1 LNLKKCED
9 TLIGLPQLGIKG
21 ISGGEMRRL
30 AFASEIITNPSIL
43 FADEP
48 TSGLDSF
55 MAMSVVD
62 TMRTLAK
69 KGKTIVCTI
78 HQPSSEIFEMFDKLF
93 LMAEGRLAY
102 TGSLTRAHDFFS
114 RFIYSSFLLLFC
126 SSIWHLMSCFIQ
138 AKDTTARPTTIRLT
152 FISRLW
158 PFSPPTRKSVSKL
171 CK

>member
-1 LNLKKCED
+1 M
-9 TLIGLPQLGIKG
+9 IGLPQAGIKG

-62 TMRTLAK
+62 SMRELSR

-78 HQPSSEIFEMFDKLF
+78 HQPSSEIFEMFDKLY

-102 TGSLTRAHDFFS
+102 SGPLHRATEFFK
-114 RFIYSSFLLLFC
+114 RFYTLIK
-126 SSIWHLMSCFIQ
+126 FIQ
-138 AKDTTARPTTIRLT
+138 N
-152 FISRLW
+152 
-158 PFSPPTRKSVSKL
+158 KST
-171 CK
+171 